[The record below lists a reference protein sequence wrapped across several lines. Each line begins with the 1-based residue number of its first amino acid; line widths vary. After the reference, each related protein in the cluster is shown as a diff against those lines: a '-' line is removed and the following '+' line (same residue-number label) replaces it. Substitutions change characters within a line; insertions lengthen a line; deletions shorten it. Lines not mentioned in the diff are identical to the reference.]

1 MPAPDLPCM
10 GLLLQPGKLDLVELA
25 GWEPL
30 SHLPKALPVE
40 HAQLLPAPQLD
51 ETALGQASQRAGQR
65 LAGKIEVTGKVF
77 YYPNDPAGGFQ
88 EVVRVDVYLMRSLG
102 VWAAEAIGWDD
113 GVVTDV
119 VAESADRAVME
130 LSWRLE

>member
-1 MPAPDLPCM
+1 VQGVQGGGEEVKKAKRGLAPRIS
-10 GLLLQPGKLDLVELA
+10 Q
-25 GWEPL
+25 
-30 SHLPKALPVE
+30 
-40 HAQLLPAPQLD
+40 
-51 ETALGQASQRAGQR
+51 TALDMVGGVTVGRQGRVTE
-65 LAGKIEVTGKVF
+65 IEVTGKVF